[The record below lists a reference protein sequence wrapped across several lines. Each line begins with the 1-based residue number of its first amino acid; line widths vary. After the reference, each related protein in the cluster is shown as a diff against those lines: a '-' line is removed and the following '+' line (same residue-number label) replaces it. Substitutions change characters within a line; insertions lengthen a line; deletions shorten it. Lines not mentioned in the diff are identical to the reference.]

1 MCDTCRPVGLGLT
14 RRALLETGAAAAVV
28 PLVGASA
35 AGAAEQTVTQI
46 CDRFV
51 DRFAEANPILSGRV
65 LGVGRSGP
73 DVTDWSVEGAERT
86 ADLLRDTLAQ
96 LDRTPPVTRTED
108 LAAGFLRDNCEA
120 VLRGHEAGEYLRRMS
135 TSLFTGPPAMLL
147 TSFDLMQRHTHGE
160 IPVDPAVVRQ
170 DWDRIAARMGAVP
183 DAMAGYVESLKAGLD
198 AGLPASRRMT
208 LAVADQCAGWS
219 SAGWFARYVAAYG
232 EGPLRGT
239 LDSAARRA
247 DAAYGETARW
257 LRETYGPRAT
267 ETLGIGAERFGIQA
281 GIWLGLQDPDL
292 EEAYDWAAEEY
303 RTLVSEQRAE
313 AAKIDGT
320 ASVAEVRAML
330 DADPAHVIEGP
341 AAFRDWA
348 QELVDKA
355 IAALARDE
363 FDIPAPLRQC
373 DVRIVEDGAG
383 AMPFYLG
390 PPEDMSAPGA
400 VIWPT
405 LGATRLPTWS
415 AVTTVFHESVPGH
428 HLHLGGTRLLDLTR
442 LQRVGASAG
451 QAEGWALYA
460 ERLMDE
466 LGWYDSPA
474 TRLGFL
480 AMQAFRAARVVV
492 DIGLHTGRVIPAG
505 FPGAGETWTELRAIT
520 AIAEASGFARASA
533 ALEVERYLSW
543 PGQASCYKLG
553 ERTWR
558 AARARAERRA
568 AGSFDRRRWHSE
580 ALALGPLGLDRL
592 ARELETL

>member
-14 RRALLETGAAAAVV
+14 RRALLETGTAAALA
-28 PLVGASA
+28 PLVGAGA
-35 AGAAEQTVTQI
+35 AGAAEETVTQI

-73 DVTDWSVEGAERT
+73 DVTDWSVAGAERT

-96 LDRTPPVTRTED
+96 LDRTPPATRTED

-160 IPVDPAVVRQ
+160 IPVDPAAVQQ
-170 DWDRIAARMGAVP
+170 DWDRIAARMAAVP

-219 SAGWFARYVAAYG
+219 RDGWFAGYVADYG
-232 EGPLRGT
+232 EGPLRAT

-257 LRETYGPRAT
+257 LRETYARRAS
-267 ETLGIGAERFGIQA
+267 EDIGIGAERFGIQA

-292 EEAYDWAAEEY
+292 DEAYDWAAEEY
-303 RTLVSEQRAE
+303 RTLVSDQRAE
-313 AAKIDGT
+313 AAKIDST
-320 ASVAEVRAML
+320 ATVAQVRAML

-348 QELVDKA
+348 QELVDRA

-363 FDIPAPLRQC
+363 FDIPAPLRRC
-373 DVRIVEDGAG
+373 DVRMVEDGAG

-480 AMQAFRAARVVV
+480 GMQGFRAARVVV
-492 DIGLHTGRVIPAG
+492 DIGLHTGRAIPAG
-505 FPGAGETWTELRAIT
+505 FPGAGETWTEPRAIT
-520 AIAEASGFARASA
+520 AIAEASGFARSSA

-568 AGSFDRRRWHSE
+568 GIGFDRRRWHSE

-592 ARELETL
+592 ASELETL